1 MVGIAAAVF
10 LLAALA
16 GRWAGLLPW
25 ALALAGAEYAVFLVI
40 QQDTIDAYAPLYA
53 AGLLLVAE
61 LAYWSVQPLMG
72 SQAEDGLG
80 RRRTSLVVAA
90 VVAAGGIG
98 GVILT
103 MAELSV
109 GGGLGLELL
118 GVAAAVASLAILG
131 VLAARQS

>member
-1 MVGIAAAVF
+1 
-10 LLAALA
+10 
-16 GRWAGLLPW
+16 
-25 ALALAGAEYAVFLVI
+25 VI

-61 LAYWSVQPLMG
+61 LGYWSVQPLVA
-72 SQAEDGLG
+72 SQAEDALG

-90 VVAAGGIG
+90 VLAAGGIG

-118 GVAAAVASLAILG
+118 GVAAAVTSLAIVG